1 LRVQRKGFFAVLLQ
15 LKYSMKLLIKLNPIN
30 LSLPTMGRAFE
41 FRKARKMKRWGKM
54 AVTFTRIG
62 KEISMAVKE
71 GGPDPDNNSRLRMA
85 MKNAKSENMP
95 KDRVEAA
102 IKKASDK
109 DASNYEEVLYE
120 GKGPY
125 GLSLMIETATDNINR
140 TVANVRAIFRKN
152 EGELGTS
159 GSQEFN
165 FERKCIFKVNLGEL
179 DIEEA
184 ELELI
189 DFGLEEI
196 EQVEDETLIYTGFTD
211 YGNMQKGL
219 EGQGI
224 EIVSVDIER
233 IPHNTLDL
241 NAEQKEVVEKL
252 IEKLEEDEDV
262 QNVFHNAVL

>member
-1 LRVQRKGFFAVLLQ
+1 
-15 LKYSMKLLIKLNPIN
+15 
-30 LSLPTMGRAFE
+30 MGRAFE

-62 KEISMAVKE
+62 KEISIAVKE
-71 GGPDPDNNSRLRMA
+71 GGPDPENNSRLRMA
-85 MKNAKSENMP
+85 IKNAKSENMP
-95 KDRVEAA
+95 KDRVDAA

-109 DASNYEEVLYE
+109 DSSNYEEILYE
-120 GKGPY
+120 GKGPL

-140 TVANVRAIFRKN
+140 TVANIRAIFNRN
-152 EGELGTS
+152 NGELGTS

-165 FERKCIFKVNLGEL
+165 FDRKCIFKINLKEN
-179 DIEEA
+179 DIEEL

-196 EQVEDETLIYTGFTD
+196 EQVEDETLIYTAFTD
-211 YGNMQKGL
+211 FGNMQKGL
-219 EGQGI
+219 EELDI

-233 IPHNTLDL
+233 IPHHTITLND
-241 NAEQKEVVEKL
+241 AQKDEVNLL

-262 QNVFHNAVL
+262 QNVFHNAIL

>member
-1 LRVQRKGFFAVLLQ
+1 
-15 LKYSMKLLIKLNPIN
+15 
-30 LSLPTMGRAFE
+30 MGRAFE

-62 KEISMAVKE
+62 KEISIAVKE
-71 GGPDPDNNSRLRMA
+71 GGPDPENNSRLRMA
-85 MKNAKSENMP
+85 IKNAKSENMP
-95 KDRVEAA
+95 KDRVDAA

-109 DASNYEEVLYE
+109 DSSNYEEILYE
-120 GKGPY
+120 GKGPF

-140 TVANVRAIFRKN
+140 TVANIRAIFNRN
-152 EGELGTS
+152 NGELGTS

-165 FERKCIFKVNLGEL
+165 FDRKCIFTINLKEN
-179 DIEEA
+179 DIEEL

-196 EQVEDETLIYTGFTD
+196 EQVEDETLIYTAFTD
-211 YGNMQKGL
+211 FGNMQKGL
-219 EGQGI
+219 EELDI

-233 IPHNTLDL
+233 IPHHTITLND
-241 NAEQKEVVEKL
+241 AQKDEVTLL

-262 QNVFHNAVL
+262 QNVFHNAIL

>member
-1 LRVQRKGFFAVLLQ
+1 
-15 LKYSMKLLIKLNPIN
+15 
-30 LSLPTMGRAFE
+30 MGRAFE

-62 KEISMAVKE
+62 KEISIAVKE
-71 GGPDPDNNSRLRMA
+71 GGPDPENNSRLRMA
-85 MKNAKSENMP
+85 IKNAKSENMP
-95 KDRVEAA
+95 KDRVDAA

-109 DASNYEEVLYE
+109 DSSNYEEILYE
-120 GKGPY
+120 GKGPF

-140 TVANVRAIFRKN
+140 TVANIRAVFNRN
-152 EGELGTS
+152 NGELGTS

-165 FERKCIFKVNLGEL
+165 FDRKCIFKINLKEN
-179 DIEEA
+179 DIEEL

-196 EQVEDETLIYTGFTD
+196 EQVEDETLIYTAFTD
-211 YGNMQKGL
+211 FGNMQKGL
-219 EGQGI
+219 EELDI

-233 IPHNTLDL
+233 IPHHTITLND
-241 NAEQKEVVEKL
+241 AQKDEVTLL

-262 QNVFHNAVL
+262 QNVFHNAIL

>member
-1 LRVQRKGFFAVLLQ
+1 
-15 LKYSMKLLIKLNPIN
+15 
-30 LSLPTMGRAFE
+30 MGRAFE

-62 KEISMAVKE
+62 KEISIAVKE
-71 GGPDPDNNSRLRMA
+71 GGPDPENNSRLRMA
-85 MKNAKSENMP
+85 IKNAKSENMP
-95 KDRVEAA
+95 KDRVDAA

-109 DASNYEEVLYE
+109 DSSNYEEILYE
-120 GKGPY
+120 GKGPF

-140 TVANVRAIFRKN
+140 TVANIRAIFNRN
-152 EGELGTS
+152 NGELGTS

-165 FERKCIFKVNLGEL
+165 FDRKCIFKINLKEN
-179 DIEEA
+179 DIEEL

-196 EQVEDETLIYTGFTD
+196 EQVEDETLIYTAFTD
-211 YGNMQKGL
+211 FGNMQKGL
-219 EGQGI
+219 EELDI

-233 IPHNTLDL
+233 IPHHTITLND
-241 NAEQKEVVEKL
+241 AQKDEVTLL

-262 QNVFHNAVL
+262 QNVFHNAIL

>member
-1 LRVQRKGFFAVLLQ
+1 
-15 LKYSMKLLIKLNPIN
+15 
-30 LSLPTMGRAFE
+30 MGRAFE

-54 AVTFTRIG
+54 AITFTRIG

-95 KDRVEAA
+95 KDRVDAA

-109 DASNYEEVLYE
+109 DSSNYEEVLYE
-120 GKGPY
+120 AKGPY

-140 TVANVRAIFRKN
+140 TVANMRAILNRN
-152 EGELGTS
+152 GGELGTS

-179 DIEEA
+179 GLEDA

-189 DFGLEEI
+189 DCGLEEI
-196 EQVEDETLIYTGFTD
+196 EQVEDETLVYTAFND

-219 EGQGI
+219 ENLTI
-224 EIVSVDIER
+224 EIDSVDIER
-233 IPHNTLDL
+233 IPHNALDL
-241 NAEQKEVVEKL
+241 NDAQKEEANAL

-262 QNVFHNAVL
+262 QNIFHNAEL

>member
-1 LRVQRKGFFAVLLQ
+1 
-15 LKYSMKLLIKLNPIN
+15 
-30 LSLPTMGRAFE
+30 MGRAFE

-62 KEISMAVKE
+62 KEISIAVKE
-71 GGPDPDNNSRLRMA
+71 GGPDPENNSRLRMA
-85 MKNAKSENMP
+85 IKNAKSENMP
-95 KDRVEAA
+95 KDRVDAA

-109 DASNYEEVLYE
+109 DSSNYEEILYE
-120 GKGPY
+120 GKGPF

-140 TVANVRAIFRKN
+140 TVANIRAIFNRN
-152 EGELGTS
+152 NGELGTS

-165 FERKCIFKVNLGEL
+165 FDRKCIFKINLKEN
-179 DIEEA
+179 DIEEL

-196 EQVEDETLIYTGFTD
+196 EQVEDETLIYTAFTD
-211 YGNMQKGL
+211 FGNMQKGL
-219 EGQGI
+219 EELDI

-233 IPHNTLDL
+233 IPHHTITLND
-241 NAEQKEVVEKL
+241 AQKDEVTLL

-262 QNVFHNAVL
+262 QNVFHNAML

>member
-1 LRVQRKGFFAVLLQ
+1 
-15 LKYSMKLLIKLNPIN
+15 
-30 LSLPTMGRAFE
+30 MGRAVE

-62 KEISMAVKE
+62 KEISIAVKE
-71 GGPDPDNNSRLRMA
+71 GGPDPENNSRLRMA
-85 MKNAKSENMP
+85 IKNAKSENMP
-95 KDRVEAA
+95 KDRVDAA

-109 DASNYEEVLYE
+109 DSSNYEEIIYE
-120 GKGPY
+120 GKGPF

-140 TVANVRAIFRKN
+140 TVANIRAIFNRN
-152 EGELGTS
+152 NGELGTS

-165 FERKCIFKVNLGEL
+165 FDRKCIFKINLKEN
-179 DIEEA
+179 DIEDL

-196 EQVEDETLIYTGFTD
+196 EQVEDETLIYTAFTD
-211 YGNMQKGL
+211 FGNMQKGL
-219 EGQGI
+219 EELDI

-233 IPHNTLDL
+233 IPHHTITLND
-241 NAEQKEVVEKL
+241 AQKDEVTLL

-262 QNVFHNAVL
+262 QNVFHNAIL

>member
-1 LRVQRKGFFAVLLQ
+1 
-15 LKYSMKLLIKLNPIN
+15 
-30 LSLPTMGRAFE
+30 MGRAFE

-62 KEISMAVKE
+62 KEISIAVKE
-71 GGPDPDNNSRLRMA
+71 GGPDPENNSRLRMA
-85 MKNAKSENMP
+85 IKNAKSENMP
-95 KDRVEAA
+95 KDRVDAA

-109 DASNYEEVLYE
+109 DSSNYEEIIYE
-120 GKGPY
+120 GKGPF

-140 TVANVRAIFRKN
+140 TVANIRAIFNRN
-152 EGELGTS
+152 NGELGTS

-165 FERKCIFKVNLGEL
+165 FDRKCIFKINLKEN
-179 DIEEA
+179 DIEDL

-196 EQVEDETLIYTGFTD
+196 EQVEDETLIYTAFTD
-211 YGNMQKGL
+211 FGNMQKGL
-219 EGQGI
+219 EELDI

-233 IPHNTLDL
+233 IPHHTITLND
-241 NAEQKEVVEKL
+241 AQKDEVNLL

-262 QNVFHNAVL
+262 QNVFHNAIL

>member
-1 LRVQRKGFFAVLLQ
+1 
-15 LKYSMKLLIKLNPIN
+15 
-30 LSLPTMGRAFE
+30 MGRAFE

-62 KEISMAVKE
+62 KEISIAVKE
-71 GGPDPDNNSRLRMA
+71 GGPDPENNSRLRMA
-85 MKNAKSENMP
+85 IKNAKSENMP
-95 KDRVEAA
+95 KDRVDAA

-109 DASNYEEVLYE
+109 DSSNYEEIIYE
-120 GKGPY
+120 GKGPF

-140 TVANVRAIFRKN
+140 TVANIRAIFNRN
-152 EGELGTS
+152 NGELGTS

-165 FERKCIFKVNLGEL
+165 FDRKCIFKINLKEN
-179 DIEEA
+179 DIEDL

-196 EQVEDETLIYTGFTD
+196 EQVEDETLIYTAFTD
-211 YGNMQKGL
+211 FGNMQKGL
-219 EGQGI
+219 EELDI

-233 IPHNTLDL
+233 IPHHTITLND
-241 NAEQKEVVEKL
+241 AQKDEVTLL

-262 QNVFHNAVL
+262 QNVFHNAIL

>member
-1 LRVQRKGFFAVLLQ
+1 
-15 LKYSMKLLIKLNPIN
+15 
-30 LSLPTMGRAFE
+30 MGRAFE

-62 KEISMAVKE
+62 KEISIAVKE
-71 GGPDPDNNSRLRMA
+71 GGPDPENNSRLRMA
-85 MKNAKSENMP
+85 IKNAKSENMP
-95 KDRVEAA
+95 KDRVDAA

-109 DASNYEEVLYE
+109 DSSNYEEILYE
-120 GKGPY
+120 GKGPF

-140 TVANVRAIFRKN
+140 TVANIRAIFNRN
-152 EGELGTS
+152 NGELGTS

-165 FERKCIFKVNLGEL
+165 FDRKCIFKINLKEN
-179 DIEEA
+179 DIEDL

-196 EQVEDETLIYTGFTD
+196 EQVEDETLIYTAFTD
-211 YGNMQKGL
+211 FGNMQKGL
-219 EGQGI
+219 EELDI

-233 IPHNTLDL
+233 IPHHTITLND
-241 NAEQKEVVEKL
+241 AQKDEVNLL

-262 QNVFHNAVL
+262 QNVFHNAIL

>member
-1 LRVQRKGFFAVLLQ
+1 
-15 LKYSMKLLIKLNPIN
+15 
-30 LSLPTMGRAFE
+30 MGRAFE

-62 KEISMAVKE
+62 KEISIAVKE
-71 GGPDPDNNSRLRMA
+71 GGPDPENNSRLRMA
-85 MKNAKSENMP
+85 IKNAKSENMP
-95 KDRVEAA
+95 KDRVDAA

-109 DASNYEEVLYE
+109 DSSNYEEILYE
-120 GKGPY
+120 GKGPF

-140 TVANVRAIFRKN
+140 TVANIRAVFNRN
-152 EGELGTS
+152 NGELGTS

-165 FERKCIFKVNLGEL
+165 FDRKCIFKINLKEN
-179 DIEEA
+179 DIEEL

-196 EQVEDETLIYTGFTD
+196 EQVEDETLIYTAFTD
-211 YGNMQKGL
+211 FGNMQKGL
-219 EGQGI
+219 EELDI

-233 IPHNTLDL
+233 IPHHTITLND
-241 NAEQKEVVEKL
+241 AQKDEVNLL

-262 QNVFHNAVL
+262 QNVFHNAIL

>member
-1 LRVQRKGFFAVLLQ
+1 
-15 LKYSMKLLIKLNPIN
+15 
-30 LSLPTMGRAFE
+30 MGRAFE

-95 KDRVEAA
+95 KDRVDAA

-109 DASNYEEVLYE
+109 DASNYEEILYE

-140 TVANVRAIFRKN
+140 TVANIRAIFRKN

-165 FERKCIFKVNLGEL
+165 FDRKCIFKVNLGEMGL
-179 DIEEA
+179 EDA
-184 ELELI
+184 ELALI

-196 EQVEDETLIYTGFTD
+196 EQVEDEVLVYTGFTD

-219 EGQGI
+219 EELNI
-224 EIVSVDIER
+224 DIDSVDIER
-233 IPHNTLDL
+233 IPHTTIDLD
-241 NAEQKEVVEKL
+241 AEQKDIIEKL

-262 QNVFHNAVL
+262 QNVFHNAEL

>member
-1 LRVQRKGFFAVLLQ
+1 
-15 LKYSMKLLIKLNPIN
+15 
-30 LSLPTMGRAFE
+30 MGRAFE

-95 KDRVEAA
+95 KDRVDAA

-120 GKGPY
+120 AKGPY

-140 TVANVRAIFRKN
+140 TVANMRATLNRN
-152 EGELGTS
+152 SGELGTS

-165 FERKCIFKVNLGEL
+165 FDRKCIFKVNLGEMGL
-179 DIEEA
+179 EDA

-189 DFGLEEI
+189 DFGLDEI
-196 EQVEDETLIYTGFTD
+196 EQVEDETLIYTAFTD

-219 EGQGI
+219 ESLNI
-224 EIVSVDIER
+224 EIDSVDIER
-233 IPHNTLDL
+233 IPHNALELDE
-241 NAEQKEVVEKL
+241 AQKEEVNNL
-252 IEKLEEDEDV
+252 IEKIEEDEDV
-262 QNVFHNAVL
+262 QNVFHNAEL

>member
-1 LRVQRKGFFAVLLQ
+1 
-15 LKYSMKLLIKLNPIN
+15 
-30 LSLPTMGRAFE
+30 MGRAFE

-62 KEISMAVKE
+62 KEISIAVKE

-85 MKNAKSENMP
+85 IKNAKSENMP

-109 DASNYEEVLYE
+109 DSSDYEEILYE

-140 TVANVRAIFRKN
+140 TVANIRAIFRKN

-165 FERKCIFKVNLGEL
+165 FDRKCIFKINLGDK
-179 DIEEA
+179 DIEEL

-189 DFGLEEI
+189 DFGCEEI
-196 EQVEDETLIYTGFTD
+196 EQVEDETLVYTGFID

-219 EGQGI
+219 EELGI
-224 EIVSVDIER
+224 EIDSVDIER
-233 IPHNTLDL
+233 IPHSIIQLTD
-241 NAEQKEVVEKL
+241 EQKEVVNVL

-262 QNVFHNAVL
+262 QNVFHNAEL

>member
-1 LRVQRKGFFAVLLQ
+1 
-15 LKYSMKLLIKLNPIN
+15 
-30 LSLPTMGRAFE
+30 MGRAFE

-62 KEISMAVKE
+62 KEISIAVKE
-71 GGPDPDNNSRLRMA
+71 GGPDPENNSRLRMA
-85 MKNAKSENMP
+85 IKNAKSENMP
-95 KDRVEAA
+95 KDRVDAA

-109 DASNYEEVLYE
+109 DSSNYEEILYE
-120 GKGPY
+120 GKGPF

-140 TVANVRAIFRKN
+140 TVANIRAVFNRN
-152 EGELGTS
+152 NGELGTS

-165 FERKCIFKVNLGEL
+165 FDRKCIFKINLKEN
-179 DIEEA
+179 DIEEL

-196 EQVEDETLIYTGFTD
+196 EQIEDETLIYTAFTD
-211 YGNMQKGL
+211 FGNMQKGL
-219 EGQGI
+219 EELDI

-233 IPHNTLDL
+233 IPHHTITLND
-241 NAEQKEVVEKL
+241 AQKDEVNLL

-262 QNVFHNAVL
+262 QNVFHNAIL

>member
-1 LRVQRKGFFAVLLQ
+1 
-15 LKYSMKLLIKLNPIN
+15 
-30 LSLPTMGRAFE
+30 MGRAFE

-62 KEISMAVKE
+62 KEISIAVKE
-71 GGPDPDNNSRLRMA
+71 GGPDPENNSRLRMA
-85 MKNAKSENMP
+85 IKNAKSENMP
-95 KDRVEAA
+95 KDRVDAA

-109 DASNYEEVLYE
+109 DSSNYEEILYE
-120 GKGPY
+120 GKGPF

-140 TVANVRAIFRKN
+140 TVANIRAVFNRN
-152 EGELGTS
+152 NGELGTS

-165 FERKCIFKVNLGEL
+165 FDRKCIFKINLKEN
-179 DIEEA
+179 DIEEL

-196 EQVEDETLIYTGFTD
+196 EQIEDETLIYTAFTD
-211 YGNMQKGL
+211 FGNMQKGL
-219 EGQGI
+219 EELDI

-233 IPHNTLDL
+233 IPHHTITLND
-241 NAEQKEVVEKL
+241 AQKDEVTLL

-262 QNVFHNAVL
+262 QNVFHNAIL